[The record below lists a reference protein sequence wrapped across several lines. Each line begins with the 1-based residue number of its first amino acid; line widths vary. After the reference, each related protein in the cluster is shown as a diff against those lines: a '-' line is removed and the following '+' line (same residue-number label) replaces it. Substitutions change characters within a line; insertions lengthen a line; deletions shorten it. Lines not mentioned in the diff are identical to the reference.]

1 MKKYIEHRRQFF
13 SQQGLVMSGCVGKS
27 HPFVTA
33 GNTQNIRRK
42 YTQIQLRKI
51 HTHNQKREEKDA
63 KEKWVDG
70 VCLLTTRLLIDL
82 LALGKEGTA
91 IVSLFENKIYPQIE
105 RNF

>member
-42 YTQIQLRKI
+42 YTQTQMRKI
-51 HTHNQKREEKDA
+51 HTHNNKREEKDA

-91 IVSLFENKIYPQIE
+91 IVSLFQNKIYPQIE
-105 RNF
+105 RIF

>member
-42 YTQIQLRKI
+42 YTQIQMRKI
-51 HTHNQKREEKDA
+51 HTQSEKGRERRKREMGG
-63 KEKWVDG
+63 W
-70 VCLLTTRLLIDL
+70 
-82 LALGKEGTA
+82 
-91 IVSLFENKIYPQIE
+91 SLFVDHSPLD
-105 RNF
+105 

>member
-42 YTQIQLRKI
+42 YTQIQMRKI
-51 HTHNQKREEKDA
+51 HTIRKGKRKTQKRNGWMEF
-63 KEKWVDG
+63 
-70 VCLLTTRLLIDL
+70 VC
-82 LALGKEGTA
+82 
-91 IVSLFENKIYPQIE
+91 
-105 RNF
+105 